1 MTTVKNKD
9 ILRAVLE
16 KLAQCRLTPNPEN
29 FSRVYREISVSM
41 GLEEV
46 SPQLSDMDL
55 LARAL
60 TALEGL
66 VIPNEELIDL
76 LWRLR
81 NVLTTDSLSEPERKK
96 LATQLLQDIVDRK
109 EQMLLELGTT
119 SLEFKASMGNL
130 IEEVDKLSSS
140 ITGFESSMSKYK
152 ASLSECY
159 TMEEARSIVA
169 QVLQEVSSL
178 NKAILA
184 SHSKFGTVREGLQES
199 LTKLTPETSEAPPL
213 DILDETSFVAAGAA
227 SNAST
232 ACLCLL
238 LSKEISGG
246 FTEDNLMQSAIAK
259 SIRGYDSVAKL
270 KEGYALLLKDA
281 NFLTGS
287 TVIRRIQDRL
297 GVSNKLNGTL
307 ITFAFSTDRKKSL
320 AYALE
325 TSLKT
330 LGSLMARG
338 GGFYPELG

>member
-41 GLEEV
+41 GLEDV
-46 SPQLSDMDL
+46 SAQLSDMDL
-55 LARAL
+55 LTRAL
-60 TALEGL
+60 SALEGL
-66 VIPNEELIDL
+66 VLPNEELIDR

-81 NVLTTDSLSEPERKK
+81 NVLTSETLSEPERKR

-109 EQMLLELGTT
+109 EQVLLELGTT
-119 SLEFKASMGNL
+119 SLEFKASMGDL

-152 ASLSECY
+152 TSLAECY
-159 TMEEARSIVA
+159 TLEEARTIVA
-169 QVLQEVSSL
+169 QVLVEVSSL
-178 NKAILA
+178 NKAILT
-184 SHSKFGTVREGLQES
+184 SHSKFGNVREDLQES
-199 LTKLTPETSEAPPL
+199 LTKLTPDTANAPEL
-213 DILDETSFVAAGAA
+213 EVLDEASFVTTGAA

-238 LSKEISGG
+238 LSKDISGG
-246 FTEDNLMQSAIAK
+246 FTEDSLMQAAIAK

-287 TVIRRIQDRL
+287 TVIRRIQDKL
-297 GVSNKLNGTL
+297 GKGNQLNGTL
-307 ITFAFSTDRKKSL
+307 ITFAFSADRKKSL
-320 AYALE
+320 SYALE